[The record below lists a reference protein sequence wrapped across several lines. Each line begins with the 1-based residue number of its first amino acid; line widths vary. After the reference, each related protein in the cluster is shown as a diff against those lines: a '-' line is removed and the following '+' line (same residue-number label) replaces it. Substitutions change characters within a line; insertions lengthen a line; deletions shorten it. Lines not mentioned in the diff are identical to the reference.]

1 MPSDSSANADT
12 SQNSAPRSED
22 TETAPLSTLEA
33 LNLALTMNN
42 KPRKRTLDS
51 PRLSA
56 AQAAEM
62 FARRLE
68 LNPQERAFYIAVS
81 PVEPRP
87 PDIIRLFLLRRLDQ
101 RCPDCSQ
108 HEAAHYYCSRC
119 LLPMN
124 QADWYDRRSGKL
136 APMSERYAKLLSAH
150 EVPAGRRVK

>member
-1 MPSDSSANADT
+1 MPSDSSATPADQIVT
-12 SQNSAPRSED
+12 STNEALEPSR
-22 TETAPLSTLEA
+22 LEA
-33 LNLALTMNN
+33 LNLALTMDN
-42 KPRKRTLDS
+42 KPHQRKPES
-51 PRLSA
+51 PRMSA

-68 LNPQERAFYIAVS
+68 LNPQERAFYIEAA

-87 PDIIRLFLLRRLDQ
+87 PQIIRLFLLRRLDQ

-124 QADWYDRRSGKL
+124 QTDWYDRRSGAL
-136 APMSERYAKLLSAH
+136 APMSERYAKLLCTY
-150 EVPAGRRVK
+150 EGPTVQTVK